1 MFTDSLHTKLI
12 VNLKSRQRKETSPV
26 NKPKTCGIIRELITH
41 TRSHITSWNYFK
53 NKHDSVAV
61 LKDKLLERFLL
72 MSCLL
77 LVCEREQDCLPHPLF
92 ADLEEAGW
100 VTCGFFFMNY
110 SVSVT
115 LPKYIMTWLTSEAL
129 WIDMSVRIERD
140 VRASC
145 AQVIN
150 SMRAQMKE
158 GSDQRCWWLKDKD
171 RNVNGNKTLKMLKKD
186 PLQARCHFFFF
197 SKSRIN

>member
-1 MFTDSLHTKLI
+1 MCKLTLYKITMCKHVKSHIMFTDSLHTKFI
-12 VNLKSRQRKETSPV
+12 VNLKSRQRNETSSV
-26 NKPKTCGIIRELITH
+26 NKLKTCGIIQELITH
-41 TRSHITSWNYFK
+41 TCSHIISWNYFR
-53 NKHDSVAV
+53 NRHDSVAV
-61 LKDKLLERFLL
+61 LKDEWLERFLL

-77 LVCEREQDCLPHPLF
+77 LVCEKEQDCLPHPPF
-92 ADLEEAGW
+92 ADFEEAGW

-115 LPKYIMTWLTSEAL
+115 LPKYMMTWLTSEAL

-150 SMRAQMKE
+150 YESTDE
-158 GSDQRCWWLKDKD
+158 G
-171 RNVNGNKTLKMLKKD
+171 
-186 PLQARCHFFFF
+186 
-197 SKSRIN
+197 RIRSEVLMDDG